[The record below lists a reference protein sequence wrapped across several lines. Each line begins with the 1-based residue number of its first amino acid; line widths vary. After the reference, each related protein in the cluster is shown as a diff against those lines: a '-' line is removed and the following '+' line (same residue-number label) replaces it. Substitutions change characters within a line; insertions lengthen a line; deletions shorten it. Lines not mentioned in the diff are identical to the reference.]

1 MAGRLQLETTGPQD
15 AFFTD
20 DPEYTYFVK
29 NFQKHANYA
38 SFFEDLDVKG
48 DIDFGNEVRCIIPQN
63 QGDLLKTVSMKVE
76 LSAIDQTL
84 KNSITNATGIGYNES
99 IGHQMIEYVELLI
112 GGEVIQRL
120 TSDIIHIYSEQYVT
134 QTKQTNLSKLIG
146 KPPDELTGTMVM
158 KTAIG
163 HYLGNATSDKKYFV
177 DIPFYFHNNPELAI
191 PLHAIDKQE
200 IEVVI
205 KLRDVDKCIHATRSD
220 FSNFIHYTGL
230 KPKNLIKSLKLNVEM
245 VCLDVEEK
253 EKMLSSATDYIIT
266 QVQESKE
273 QIPQSPNVEPVVV
286 KHRLNFKNSVKE
298 LYFIIQEKRNS
309 AIGLH
314 FVTPLD
320 YDHPGQTLNS
330 EYINYE
336 QLRNLELKLDER
348 DVLDGASGEII
359 SLRAVQSGIHHTR
372 TQMFKRFYS
381 YSFALEPERWYPTGQ
396 VNFSLIKDQLLTLH
410 LNGQEDRERE
420 LRVYALS
427 YNILRLE
434 KGTVRL
440 LF

>member
-1 MAGRLQLETTGPQD
+1 
-15 AFFTD
+15 
-20 DPEYTYFVK
+20 
-29 NFQKHANYA
+29 
-38 SFFEDLDVKG
+38 
-48 DIDFGNEVRCIIPQN
+48 
-63 QGDLLKTVSMKVE
+63 
-76 LSAIDQTL
+76 
-84 KNSITNATGIGYNES
+84 
-99 IGHQMIEYVELLI
+99 
-112 GGEVIQRL
+112 
-120 TSDIIHIYSEQYVT
+120 
-134 QTKQTNLSKLIG
+134 
-146 KPPDELTGTMVM
+146 
-158 KTAIG
+158 
-163 HYLGNATSDKKYFV
+163 
-177 DIPFYFHNNPELAI
+177 
-191 PLHAIDKQE
+191 
-200 IEVVI
+200 
-205 KLRDVDKCIHATRSD
+205 
-220 FSNFIHYTGL
+220 
-230 KPKNLIKSLKLNVEM
+230 M

>member
-48 DIDFGNEVRCIIPQN
+48 DIDFGNEVRCVIPQN

-76 LSAIDQTL
+76 LAAIDQTL
-84 KNSITNATGIGYNES
+84 KNSITNATGLGYNES

-120 TSDIIHIYSEQYVT
+120 TSDFIHIYSEQYVT

-146 KPPDELTGTMVM
+146 KPPNEFSGTSVM
-158 KTAIG
+158 KTSLG

-177 DIPFYFHNNPELAI
+177 DIPFYFYNNPELAI
-191 PLHAIDKQE
+191 PLFAIDKQE

-205 KLRDVDKCIHATRSD
+205 KLRDVDQCIHATRSD

-253 EKMLSSATDYIIT
+253 EKMLSTPTDYLIT
-266 QVQESKE
+266 QVQESKDE
-273 QIPQSPNVEPVVV
+273 IPQSPSVEPVVV
-286 KHRLNFKNSVKE
+286 KHRLNFKNPVKE

-309 AIGLH
+309 AVGLH

-320 YDHPGQTLNS
+320 YDHAEYTLNS

-336 QLRNLELKLDER
+336 HLRNLELKLDER
-348 DVLDGASGEII
+348 DILDGASGEVI

-372 TQMFKRFYS
+372 TQLFKRFYS

-396 VNFSLIKDQLLTLH
+396 INFSLIKDQLLTLH

-434 KGTVRL
+434 NGTVKL

>member
-146 KPPDELTGTMVM
+146 KSPDELSGTLVM
-158 KTAIG
+158 KTTLG

-177 DIPFYFHNNPELAI
+177 DIPFYFYNNPELAV
-191 PLHAIDKQE
+191 PLFAIDKQE

-205 KLRDVDKCIHATRSD
+205 KLRDVDQCIHATRSD
-220 FSNFIHYTGL
+220 YSNFIHYTGL

-245 VCLDVEEK
+245 VCLEDEEK
-253 EKMLSSATDYIIT
+253 AKMLSSPTDYIIT
-266 QVQESKE
+266 QVQESTG
-273 QIPQSPNVEPVVV
+273 QISQSPDVTPVVV
-286 KHRLNFKNSVKE
+286 KHRLNFKNPVKE

-309 AIGLH
+309 TVGLH

-320 YDHPGQTLNS
+320 YDHAEQTLNS

-336 QLRNLELKLDER
+336 HLRNLELKLDER
-348 DVLDGASGEII
+348 DILDGASGEVI

-396 VNFSLIKDQLLTLH
+396 INFSLIKDQLLTLH

-427 YNILRLE
+427 YNILRVE
-434 KGTVRL
+434 NGTVKL